1 MAGMTTRRLNTAA
14 EGASVL
20 DCARAEARE
29 IDALPDNGRD
39 LRLHVVG
46 DCPTNGAA
54 KIVAAAAARYVAR
67 GGGSVWTYT
76 HAWRKVHRA
85 SWGSVSV
92 LASCE
97 NLDQAREAT
106 ARGYAVAM
114 VVESHP
120 SDRAQVV
127 DGSRVIACPEQT
139 GRGVTCVDCRLCMND
154 GGLRDRETPAII
166 ALAVHGQSSKRAAAA
181 IAA

>member
-1 MAGMTTRRLNTAA
+1 MDADPDATA
-14 EGASVL
+14 L
-20 DCARAEARE
+20 DCARAEAAE

-54 KIVAAAAARYVAR
+54 RIVAAAAARYRAR
-67 GGGSVWTYT
+67 GGGDVWTYT

-85 SWGSVSV
+85 SWGDAVSV

-97 NLDQAREAT
+97 NLDDAREAA

-114 VVESHP
+114 VVPEHAGE
-120 SDRAQVV
+120 RAEVV
-127 DGSRVIACPEQT
+127 DGFRVIPCPEQS
-139 GRGVTCVDCRLCMND
+139 RGDRTCVDCRLCFD
-154 GGLRDRETPAII
+154 DAGLRDRETPAII
-166 ALAVHGQSSKRAAAA
+166 ALAIHGASKRRAGEA

>member
-1 MAGMTTRRLNTAA
+1 MDADPDATA
-14 EGASVL
+14 L

-54 KIVAAAAARYVAR
+54 RIVAAAAARYVAR

-92 LASCE
+92 LASVE
-97 NLDQAREAT
+97 TMADAKLAQ

-114 VVESHP
+114 VVPEHA
-120 SDRAQVV
+120 SDRAEVV
-127 DGSRVIACPEQT
+127 DGSRVVPCPEQS
-139 GRGVTCVDCRLCMND
+139 GRGVTCVDCRLCMSD
-154 GGLRDRETPAII
+154 GNLRDRSTPAII
-166 ALAVHGQSSKRAAAA
+166 ALAIHGQSSKRAAAA

>member
-1 MAGMTTRRLNTAA
+1 MDADP
-14 EGASVL
+14 EASAL
-20 DCARAEARE
+20 DCARAEAAE
-29 IDALPDNGRD
+29 IDALPDGGRD

-54 KIVAAAAARYVAR
+54 RIVAAACARYVAR

-97 NLDQAREAT
+97 NLDQAREAA

-114 VVESHP
+114 VVPEHAP
-120 SDRAQVV
+120 SGRAEVV
-127 DGSRVIACPEQT
+127 DGFRVVACPEQT
-139 GRGVTCVDCRLCMND
+139 GRAETCVDCRLCMGD
-154 GGLRDRETPAII
+154 EGLRDRGTPAII
-166 ALAVHGQSSKRAAAA
+166 ALAIHGQSTKRAAAA

>member
-1 MAGMTTRRLNTAA
+1 MDADPDATA
-14 EGASVL
+14 L
-20 DCARAEARE
+20 DCARAEAAE
-29 IDALPDNGRD
+29 IDALPDGGRD

-54 KIVAAAAARYVAR
+54 
-67 GGGSVWTYT
+67 WTYT

-85 SWGSVSV
+85 SWGDAVSV

-97 NLDQAREAT
+97 NLDDAREAA

-114 VVESHP
+114 VVPEHAGE
-120 SDRAQVV
+120 RAEVV
-127 DGSRVIACPEQT
+127 DGFRVIPCPEQS
-139 GRGVTCVDCRLCMND
+139 RGDRTCVDCRLCFD
-154 GGLRDRETPAII
+154 DAGLRDRETPAII
-166 ALAVHGQSSKRAAAA
+166 ALAIHGASKRRAGEA